1 MIDPASER
9 DGNEMLVQTGGR
21 EASIELTHH
30 GDYRMS
36 SETPAGS
43 PPDASQPRESQVDA
57 TLVATLGEAAVS
69 GPTEALAPAEA
80 PTASD
85 GAFGPAATEP
95 ALPAAEASPS
105 AEAATAPASD
115 PATHRFE
122 CRSCGFVYDPAEGV
136 RKLAIEAGTPFL
148 DLDPG
153 SFRCPVCRSR
163 VGAFK
168 DIGPRNKP
176 SGFEENLNFGLGVNR
191 LTPGQKNVLIFGGF
205 ALAIAFFLSLYSLR

>member
-1 MIDPASER
+1 
-9 DGNEMLVQTGGR
+9 
-21 EASIELTHH
+21 
-30 GDYRMS
+30 MS

-43 PPDASQPRESQVDA
+43 PPEASRPLESQAETPGIA
-57 TLVATLGEAAVS
+57 TVGQAEDLD
-69 GPTEALAPAEA
+69 PTEAQTPGEA
-80 PTASD
+80 PSV
-85 GAFGPAATEP
+85 
-95 ALPAAEASPS
+95 
-105 AEAATAPASD
+105 EAATAPASD

-122 CRSCGFVYDPAEGV
+122 CRSCGFVYDPDEGV

-148 DLDPG
+148 DLNPV

-191 LTPGQKNVLIFGGF
+191 LTPGQKNVLIFGAF

>member
-1 MIDPASER
+1 
-9 DGNEMLVQTGGR
+9 
-21 EASIELTHH
+21 
-30 GDYRMS
+30 MS

-43 PPDASQPRESQVDA
+43 PPDASGPV
-57 TLVATLGEAAVS
+57 EAH
-69 GPTEALAPAEA
+69 AEA
-80 PTASD
+80 PAPGEASAPLD
-85 GAFGPAATEP
+85 GDSSPAATEP
-95 ALPAAEASPS
+95 EAPTAEPDPAAEA
-105 AEAATAPASD
+105 ATASD

-148 DLDPG
+148 DLDPV

-191 LTPGQKNVLIFGGF
+191 LTPGQKNVLIVGAF

>member
-1 MIDPASER
+1 
-9 DGNEMLVQTGGR
+9 
-21 EASIELTHH
+21 
-30 GDYRMS
+30 MS
-36 SETPAGS
+36 SEPPAAPSADPAGPDGGNGQEI
-43 PPDASQPRESQVDA
+43 PPETTAKGVDP
-57 TLVATLGEAAVS
+57 LNAA
-69 GPTEALAPAEA
+69 GPP
-80 PTASD
+80 
-85 GAFGPAATEP
+85 GEP
-95 ALPAAEASPS
+95 APETPS
-105 AEAATAPASD
+105 AAAPQVD

-148 DLDPG
+148 ELDPA

-191 LTPGQKNVLIFGGF
+191 LTPGQKNVLIFGAF

>member
-1 MIDPASER
+1 
-9 DGNEMLVQTGGR
+9 
-21 EASIELTHH
+21 
-30 GDYRMS
+30 MS

-43 PPDASQPRESQVDA
+43 PPEASRPLESQVETTPIA
-57 TLVATLGEAAVS
+57 IVGQAEVS
-69 GPTEALAPAEA
+69 GPTEAGTPDEA
-80 PTASD
+80 PSEPD
-85 GAFGPAATEP
+85 GASGPATTEP
-95 ALPAAEASPS
+95 AVNSAEAAPS
-105 AEAATAPASD
+105 AEAATAEASD

-136 RKLAIEAGTPFL
+136 RKLSIEAGTPFQV
-148 DLDPG
+148 LDPG

-191 LTPGQKNVLIFGGF
+191 LTPGQKNVLIFGSF